1 MSANPYAAPK
11 AKLGEAT
18 PGGLPLSTPLAGQW
32 TRFANLML
40 DWFFAWLFAMP
51 CAFALGAALGA
62 FGNTTWLR
70 NPVTVQLTAMALYT
84 AYYVVFEATF
94 GWTVAKLITGTRV
107 VDEDGRKPAFM
118 NVLGRSLARNLP
130 FEQFSFLGKTGVGW
144 HDRWSGT
151 RVVSLRRR
159 SGPTLAESFRP
170 DFGKRLSEH
179 ERAEAAAAGPVWT
192 PSDGP
197 PAWCPNCER
206 LIAATVTKCFGCGA
220 DFTSPEGWKPLAER
234 P

>member
-1 MSANPYAAPK
+1 MSENPYAAPK
-11 AKLGEAT
+11 AKVAEAG
-18 PGGLPLSTPLAGQW
+18 PAGRPRSTPLAGQGA
-32 TRFANLML
+32 RLANFLL
-40 DWFFAWLFAMP
+40 DWFFAWLFAIL
-51 CAFALGAALGA
+51 CAFVLGAVLAAL
-62 FGNTTWLR
+62 GNTTWFRSAGAQFLGF
-70 NPVTVQLTAMALYT
+70 TLFT
-84 AYYVVFEATF
+84 AYYVIFEATF
-94 GWTVAKLITGTRV
+94 GWTVAKLITRTRV
-107 VDEDGRKPAFM
+107 VDEDGRTPTFM
-118 NVLGRSLARNLP
+118 KVLGRSLARSVP
-130 FEQFSFLGKTGVGW
+130 FEPFSFLGRTGVGW

-159 SGPTLAESFRP
+159 SGPTLAESFRR

-179 ERAEAAAAGPVWT
+179 ERAQAAATGPAWT

-206 LIAATVTKCFGCGA
+206 QIAASAPKCAGCGA

>member
-11 AKLGEAT
+11 AKLGEAV
-18 PGGLPLSTPLAGQW
+18 PGGLPLSTPLAGQGA
-32 TRFANLML
+32 RFANMLL
-40 DWFFAWLFAMP
+40 DWGFGMLFTM
-51 CAFALGAALGA
+51 LGGAILGVVLA
-62 FGNTTWLR
+62 VLGNTTWVDNNVAVRL
-70 NPVTVQLTAMALYT
+70 LGMAFFT

-94 GWTVAKLITGTRV
+94 GWSIAKLITGTRV

-118 NVLGRSLARNLP
+118 KVLGRSLARNVP
-130 FEQFSFLGKTGVGW
+130 FEQFSFLGATGIGW

-151 RVVSLRRR
+151 RVVSLRRL
-159 SGPTLAESFRP
+159 SGATLAESFRS

-179 ERAEAAAAGPVWT
+179 ERAEAAASGPAWT

-206 LIAATVTKCFGCGA
+206 QIAATVTKCFGCGA
-220 DFTSPEGWKPLAER
+220 DFTSPEGWKPLPER